1 MRSVVKTGKSVDD
14 AVTAALEELNAS
26 LDDVN
31 IEIMEQPKSGFFGM
45 FGTKDAVVRVSL
57 KKNEFDE
64 ILKEEFRQSKDTAS
78 IFVEKTSETASK
90 HKKDT
95 ENLEKQ
101 TKRSEKKASKASK
114 EQKGAKFPKESP
126 EKKIEAKTG
135 IKTFET
141 PVEQKSDSTAATSA
155 KNSISEKA
163 VKTTEKRKIS
173 EPKQDLKQSESSEKK
188 EQLQSVSFPEPK
200 QETFKTISE
209 LIAEST
215 QSVSDSEKSVG
226 RKQEDSSPSIDSSID
241 TSDSSQTA
249 AREEVKITENT
260 QDTRSNKDEQ
270 SQFVKNWVIDT
281 LRYMHIEAQVE
292 TSYVDGNL
300 LVEILG
306 LSDSDMGIVIG
317 RRAETLNALQY
328 LLGIA
333 ASRALKKNDHIYLDV
348 GGYRERRNDN
358 LRRLAHR
365 NVERVLKDH
374 RPVAMEPMNAYERRI
389 VHTELQDIEHI
400 STVSEGREPHR
411 RVIIRY
417 EK

>member
-1 MRSVVKTGKSVDD
+1 MRSVVKTGKSIDD

-64 ILKEEFRQSKDTAS
+64 ILKEELGHSKDTAS
-78 IFVEKTSETASK
+78 ASVEKTSETAPK
-90 HKKDT
+90 QKKYT
-95 ENLEKQ
+95 EDSEKQ

-114 EQKGAKFPKESP
+114 EQKGVKFPKESP
-126 EKKIEAKTG
+126 EKKREAKTET
-135 IKTFET
+135 KKFET
-141 PVEQKSDSTAATSA
+141 PVEQKPDFSAATSA

-163 VKTTEKRKIS
+163 VKTTEERKIS
-173 EPKQDLKQSESSEKK
+173 EPKQTLKQSESSEKK
-188 EQLQSVSFPEPK
+188 EQLQSVSSPEPK

-215 QSVSDSEKSVG
+215 QSTSASDKSVD
-226 RKQEDSSPSIDSSID
+226 RKQEASPSA
-241 TSDSSQTA
+241 DSSQTA
-249 AREEVKITENT
+249 AREEVKMTENA
-260 QDTRSNKDEQ
+260 QDSQSTEDEQ

-292 TSYVDGNL
+292 TSHVDGNL

-365 NVERVLKDH
+365 NAERVLKDH
-374 RPVAMEPMNAYERRI
+374 RPAAMEPMNAYERRI
-389 VHTELQDIEHI
+389 VHTALQDIEHI

>member
-64 ILKEEFRQSKDTAS
+64 ILKEEFRQSKDTTS

-95 ENLEKQ
+95 ENLEKK

-163 VKTTEKRKIS
+163 VKTTEERKIS
-173 EPKQDLKQSESSEKK
+173 EPKQDLKQSEK
-188 EQLQSVSFPEPK
+188 EQLQSVSSPKPK

-226 RKQEDSSPSIDSSID
+226 RKQEDSSPSID

-260 QDTRSNKDEQ
+260 QVSRSNEDEQ

-374 RPVAMEPMNAYERRI
+374 RPVTMEPMNAYERRI